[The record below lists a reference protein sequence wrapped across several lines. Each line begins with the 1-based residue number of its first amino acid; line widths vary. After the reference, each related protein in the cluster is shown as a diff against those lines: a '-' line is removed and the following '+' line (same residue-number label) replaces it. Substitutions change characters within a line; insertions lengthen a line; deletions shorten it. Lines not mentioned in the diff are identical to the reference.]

1 MGKTILLVH
10 GRSFKPQ
17 KTALRSNWLS
27 AIEHGIERDRK
38 GKLGAFKKA
47 KKEMVYYGDLSNAFL
62 RSKGRKYSEKEDIES
77 RRQTL
82 AALKGF
88 NANQFS
94 KATYRKLPGRAS
106 YKEFLADV
114 GAVTLG
120 PLRLTEGLVS
130 VVAADM
136 RHYWNFDSEFG
147 SNVRATMIGPLKRA
161 MNRGDKIMVISH
173 SLGTLVAYDTF
184 WKFSR
189 TAEYRPKYSTK
200 KIDTWIT
207 LGSPLGDETVK
218 RNLKGA
224 RASGPRRYPG
234 NIKRWENVSAED
246 DFISHDSKLVND
258 YKRMYKERLIDE
270 INDHKVYNL
279 AVRRG
284 GSNPHHGAG
293 YLINP
298 KVIKLIT
305 DWL

>member
-1 MGKTILLVH
+1 MGRTILFVH
-10 GRSFKPQ
+10 GRSFKPE
-17 KTALRSNWLS
+17 KAALQSSWFS
-27 AIEHGIERDRK
+27 AIEHGIQRDRK
-38 GKLGAFKKA
+38 GKLAAFKKA
-47 KKEMVYYGDLSNAFL
+47 KKELVYYGDLSNAFL
-62 RSKGRKYSEKEDIES
+62 RLSGQKYREEEDLES
-77 RRQTL
+77 RKETL
-82 AALKGF
+82 AALKEY
-88 NANQFS
+88 NASQFT
-94 KATYRKLPGRAS
+94 KAAYRKLPGKAS

-136 RHYWNFDSEFG
+136 RQYWNFDSEFG
-147 SNVRATMIGPLKRA
+147 SNVRSAMVGPLKRA
-161 MNRGDKIMVISH
+161 MNRGDKIMVVSH
-173 SLGTLVAYDTF
+173 SLGTLIAYDTF

-189 TAEYRPKYSTK
+189 SGEYRPKYSNK

-224 RASGPRRYPG
+224 GASGPRRYPG

-246 DFISHDSKLVND
+246 DFISHDSKLSND
-258 YKRMYKERLIDE
+258 YKRMVKKGLVDE
-270 INDHKVYNL
+270 INDQKIYNL

-284 GSNPHHGAG
+284 ASNPHHGTG
-293 YLINP
+293 YLIHP

-305 DWL
+305 DWV